1 VVEEIR
7 RQLPNLA
14 LDYVADDMFRPYG
27 EKSAQQLLERLP
39 GLIATLNLMLKPDVI
54 VIACNTASTTA
65 LAAIRKEVSTPVIG
79 VVPAIK
85 PAAEMSVSKKIGV
98 LGTPGTVRRHYVD
111 DLIEKFARHCDV
123 KLMGSLALVDY
134 AERKLSGEEI
144 DLDFIE
150 AEIQP
155 LFSKKTELD
164 IDIIVLACTH
174 FPLLRSELE
183 AVPEGAV
190 TWIDSGLAIARRTKQ
205 ILSGRSRKP
214 RPKRKDIAF
223 LIGPDA
229 PTERVK
235 SFQGFG
241 FEKVIGLVP

>member
-1 VVEEIR
+1 LGSQVTDTSPQQRALVFDSGVGGLSVVEEIR

-85 PAAEMSVSKKIGV
+85 PAAEM
-98 LGTPGTVRRHYVD
+98 Y
-111 DLIEKFARHCDV
+111 V

-144 DLDFIE
+144 DLAFIE

-174 FPLLRSELE
+174 FPLLKSELE
-183 AVPEGAV
+183 AVTEGAV
-190 TWIDSGLAIARRTKQ
+190 TWIDSGSAIARRTKQ

-214 RPKRKDIAF
+214 RLKRKDIAF

-229 PTERVK
+229 PTERVAATNMPK
-235 SFQGFG
+235 DIGTAPLIM
-241 FEKVIGLVP
+241 VITL